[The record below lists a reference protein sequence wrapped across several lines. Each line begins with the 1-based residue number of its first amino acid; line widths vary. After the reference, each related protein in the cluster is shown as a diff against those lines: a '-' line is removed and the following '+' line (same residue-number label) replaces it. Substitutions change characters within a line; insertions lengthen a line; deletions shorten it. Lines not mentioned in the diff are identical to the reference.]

1 MDLTHDRLFSS
12 LCSANRFCLWIP
24 KRIHWIKKRW
34 VDGIRQECVCWNLG
48 FNWKPNFF
56 SRFWTIVAEEWVHGA
71 ESESLSTHGF
81 WSASFPAFQQK
92 ERASEN
98 KDTYLPRDRAQV
110 HRFLLNGN
118 WTSKEEVGAGGS
130 WVGGCVWGKML
141 EEQLAYYL
149 EKYLGNYV
157 QGLSKEALKVSVW
170 QGMYVYI

>member
-1 MDLTHDRLFSS
+1 MEFDKSVCAEFWDSIGS
-12 LCSANRFCLWIP
+12 
-24 KRIHWIKKRW
+24 KK
-34 VDGIRQECVCWNLG
+34 I
-48 FNWKPNFF
+48 

-71 ESESLSTHGF
+71 ESKSLSTHGF

-92 ERASEN
+92 
-98 KDTYLPRDRAQV
+98 DREQV
-110 HRFLLNGN
+110 HHFFLNGN
-118 WTSKEEVGAGGS
+118 WTSKEEVGGGGS
-130 WVGGCVWGKML
+130 WVGEWVWGKML

>member
-1 MDLTHDRLFSS
+1 MIASS
-12 LCSANRFCLWIP
+12 RRSVRQIDFVCEFQRESIES
-24 KRIHWIKKRW
+24 KR
-34 VDGIRQECVCWNLG
+34 DGLMEFDKSVCAEIWDSIG
-48 FNWKPNFF
+48 SQNFF
-56 SRFWTIVAEEWVHGA
+56 LGFWTIVAEEWVHGA